1 MTPITRTPVE
11 GRSDT
16 LRQAQ
21 GPGGAQGREGAQGPD
36 GAEEPDGDQAP
47 ASGRQDRGAG
57 SSRDETAPPKR
68 AARIAAAVSI
78 ALVGVYVA
86 GTLVIVSPT
95 TPVRGAVVA
104 AAGPYFTQ
112 KWNVFAPSIMKT
124 NITFSVQAQWRDA
137 DGTLVKSDWVN
148 VTKLEQQAVPGHAEP
163 SRIQKSSWN
172 AMLAYNARYLA
183 LDAQQRE
190 IVRDTFIQRADG
202 GGYRAQSAESL
213 IADLDAVSTTP
224 GSGQGD
230 VVRFLRYDYMLKE
243 YATAFST
250 AYFDQDVERVR
261 WRIDR
266 TRPNDFENR
275 FSEEQQFDDTAV
287 TFGWRHVDDVIDP
300 ETLAVYRD
308 VVTRYGGAR

>member
-1 MTPITRTPVE
+1 MNAVE
-11 GRSDT
+11 V
-16 LRQAQ
+16 
-21 GPGGAQGREGAQGPD
+21 
-36 GAEEPDGDQAP
+36 
-47 ASGRQDRGAG
+47 
-57 SSRDETAPPKR
+57 R
-68 AARIAAAVSI
+68 AA
-78 ALVGVYVA
+78 
-86 GTLVIVSPT
+86 T
-95 TPVRGAVVA
+95 
-104 AAGPYFTQ
+104 
-112 KWNVFAPSIMKT
+112 KVFAT
-124 NITFSVQAQWRDA
+124 RRGEVR
-137 DGTLVKSDWVN
+137 
-148 VTKLEQQAVPGHAEP
+148 
-163 SRIQKSSWN
+163 
-172 AMLAYNARYLA
+172 A
-183 LDAQQRE
+183 LDA
-190 IVRDTFIQRADG
+190 VDLTVADG
-202 GGYRAQSAESL
+202 EFVSLIGPSGCGKSTLLRL

>member
-1 MTPITRTPVE
+1 VTPITRP
-11 GRSDT
+11 SAA
-16 LRQAQ
+16 LRPAQ
-21 GPGGAQGREGAQGPD
+21 GPAHHEDPGLLEEPHSERPTAEPVDGQGRSTRRHPGGATP
-36 GAEEPDGDQAP
+36 
-47 ASGRQDRGAG
+47 
-57 SSRDETAPPKR
+57 APPGR
-68 AARIAAAVSI
+68 AARIAAAVSL

-86 GTLVIVSPT
+86 STLVIVSPT

-137 DGTLVKSDWVN
+137 DGALVKSDWVN

-183 LDAQQRE
+183 LDAEQRE
-190 IVRDTFIQRADG
+190 LVRDTFIQRADG

-213 IADLDAVSTTP
+213 IADLEAVGGTPST
-224 GSGQGD
+224 GRGD
-230 VVRFLRYDYMLKE
+230 IVRFLRYDYMLKE

-250 AYFDQDVERVR
+250 AYFDEDVERVR

-275 FSEEQQFDDTAV
+275 FSQEQQFDATTV
-287 TFGWRHVDDVIDP
+287 TFGWRHVDDVIDA

-308 VVTRYGGAR
+308 VISRYGGAR

>member
-1 MTPITRTPVE
+1 MTPITPTPVE
-11 GRSDT
+11 HELDT
-16 LRQAQ
+16 PRQAR
-21 GPGGAQGREGAQGPD
+21 GPGAAD
-36 GAEEPDGDQAP
+36 AAD
-47 ASGRQDRGAG
+47 SAG
-57 SSRDETAPPKR
+57 SGHDRPSRSAPTTPPPPKR

-86 GTLVIVSPT
+86 GTLIIVSPT
-95 TPVRGAVVA
+95 TPIRGAVVA

-124 NITFSVQAQWRDA
+124 NITFSVQAQWRGA
-137 DGTLVKSDWVN
+137 DGELVKSDWVN
-148 VTKLEQQAVPGHAEP
+148 VTKLEQESVAGNAEP

-183 LDAQQRE
+183 LDAPQRE

-213 IADLDAVSTTP
+213 IADLDAVGATP

-230 VVRFLRYDYMLKE
+230 IVRFLRYDYMLKE

-250 AYFDQDVERVR
+250 ASFGEDVERVR

-266 TRPNDFENR
+266 TRPNDFEHR
-275 FSEEQQFDDTAV
+275 FSNDQQFDDTAV
-287 TFGWRHVDDVIDP
+287 TFGWRQVDDVIDP

-308 VVTRYGGAR
+308 VISRYGGAR

>member
-21 GPGGAQGREGAQGPD
+21 GPEGAQGPD

-47 ASGRQDRGAG
+47 ASGRRDRGVG
-57 SSRDETAPPKR
+57 SSRDEAAPPKR